1 LYAGFCALMLLLFV
15 MFALSF
21 NLVSDL
27 NREQWEIVF
36 VRHESRH
43 LADELRTQLLAVS
56 RMLRDPGFRL
66 LNERER
72 DERYSDLRRQV
83 LVAMES
89 LKLNDL
95 ERETRPLLVDI
106 EVHFSDYMDHVGE
119 VLAAI
124 QTGDEARLAGV
135 LAMESDSLDR
145 LLQVIVSYASH
156 LDGELAAAIGQTER
170 GLRIVRLFVILV
182 FFMIVA
188 TAGSTVVLIIR
199 KVFDSLGSIVSVMN
213 NLALGSEES
222 IQRLQVKSKDEL
234 GVVAIAYNR
243 LADTLE
249 RHIRY
254 ERSYQKEIEEQN
266 WVKTTIA
273 EISTMYQGV
282 QDTKTLASRLLGK
295 LAPLIGASYGA
306 FYMTED
312 PVEGGQGNDGKGN
325 GADGSDDATACV
337 QEKVLVRMAVYA
349 ENGQAGTKDTF
360 RFGEG
365 LVGQCAVERQT
376 IELKEPAEGYSIRT
390 SLLEATPA
398 EVIIMPVEYEG
409 KVLAVIEFATLT
421 AFSPLH
427 RLLLQEVVSNVGI
440 TIRSVLGQMRVQ
452 KLLAD
457 SQALTE
463 ELQSRSKELQQQQNE
478 LLRINEELEEQYRS
492 AELRSLEL
500 QSIKAELEEKAR
512 LLEQNSRYRTEFLA
526 NMSHELRTPL
536 NSMLI
541 LTKILYDNEEGRLSD
556 KQVEYAEAI
565 YSSAQRL
572 LDLINDILDLST
584 LESGKMNVQRETV
597 SVDAL
602 LHFAERMFKPLADQK
617 QLEFVIEKSGDVPE
631 TIESDS
637 QRIMQVMSNLLSNA
651 IKFTERGRISLR
663 VTLACRNGR
672 NENGDLLA
680 IAVQDTGI
688 GIPED
693 KQSIIF
699 EAFQQADGTTSRKYG
714 GTGLGLSISRNIA
727 ELLGGTVTVESR
739 EGEGSTFTLLL
750 PLDHAD
756 KLPAKT
762 SYPDMEAAAGLMKPS
777 DEDIESMHGL
787 ADATVL
793 VIDDEVRNVYALIAL
808 LEAHRLNVLYAEN
821 AQTGMAHLLQ
831 RPEIAL
837 VLMDVVVAGRNATDI
852 IGEIHALPERAELP
866 IAVMIDE
873 ESPTDPAFLREAG
886 ASEVLE
892 KPVTRE
898 QALDVIR
905 TWLARE
911 RE

>member
-1 LYAGFCALMLLLFV
+1 LYAGFCAFMLLLFV
-15 MFALSF
+15 MYALSF

-27 NREQWEIVF
+27 NREKGEIAS
-36 VRHESRH
+36 VRHESWH
-43 LADELRTQLLAVS
+43 LADEMRTHLLTVS
-56 RMLRDPGFRL
+56 RMLRDPDFQQSD
-66 LNERER
+66 ERER
-72 DERYSDLRRQV
+72 DERISGLRRQA
-83 LVAMES
+83 LVALES
-89 LKLNDL
+89 LKLNDQ
-95 ERETRPLLVDI
+95 ERVSRPLLVEID
-106 EVHFSDYMDHVGE
+106 VNFSDYMEHVE
-119 VLAAI
+119 EALAAI
-124 QTGDEARLAGV
+124 EDGDEARLAGS
-135 LAMESDSLDR
+135 LAMENDSLDR
-145 LLQVIVSYASH
+145 LLQIIVSYASR
-156 LDGELAAAIGQTER
+156 LDGELASANAQAER
-170 GLRIVRLFVILV
+170 GLRIVRLLVILV
-182 FFMIVA
+182 FAMIVA
-188 TAGSTVVLIIR
+188 TAGTVVVLIIR

-213 NLALGSEES
+213 SLALGSEES

-234 GVVAIAYNR
+234 GAVAMAYNR

-306 FYMTED
+306 FYMAED
-312 PVEGGQGNDGKGN
+312 PVVNGKGN
-325 GADGSDDATACV
+325 EGKGGDASGSGDMPADG
-337 QEKVLVRMAVYA
+337 QGKVLVRTAVYA
-349 ENGQAGTKDTF
+349 ESSPVETKEAF

-365 LVGQCAVERQT
+365 LIGQCAVERQT
-376 IELKEPAEGYSIRT
+376 IVLKEPAGGYSIRT

-427 RLLLQEVVSNVGI
+427 RLLLREVVSNVGI

-463 ELQSRSKELQQQQNE
+463 ELQSQSKELQQQQNE

-541 LTKILYDNEEGRLSD
+541 LTKILYDNEEGRLSE

-572 LDLINDILDLST
+572 LDLINDILDLSK

-617 QLEFVIEKSGDVPE
+617 QLEFVIEKSDDVPE
-631 TIESDS
+631 TIESDA

-651 IKFTERGRISLR
+651 IKFTEKGRISLR
-663 VTLACRNGR
+663 VSLACRNGR
-672 NENGDLLA
+672 NESGDLLA

-727 ELLGGTVTVESR
+727 ELLGGTVSVKSR
-739 EGEGSTFTLLL
+739 EGEGSTFTLLI
-750 PLDHAD
+750 PLDHSD

-762 SYPDMEAAAGLMKPS
+762 SCPVMEAAAGLMKPS
-777 DEDIESMHGL
+777 DEDIESMRGL

-821 AQTGMAHLLQ
+821 AQTGMVHLLQ

-837 VLMDVVVAGRNATDI
+837 VLMDVVVAGRNATEI
-852 IGEIHALPERAELP
+852 IGEIRALPERAELP

-873 ESPTDPAFLREAG
+873 ESPAGPAALREAG

-898 QALDVIR
+898 RALDVIR
-905 TWLARE
+905 NWLARE